1 MEKSSTILIRNR
13 TRDRLKRMGSKAQTY
28 DQLINRLIDLSKSR
42 KYKEGQGIKDSKIF
56 ESDEYESNSF

>member
-42 KYKEGQGIKDSKIF
+42 KYKEGQGIK